1 MAKRVV
7 AVTGACGVI
16 AGKVLPGLAE
26 RYDLRLLDKR
36 TTGPDGNEIE
46 GVNVVDLLDR
56 DRDSYRKYFDGV
68 DTVIHS
74 GFVRAED
81 PEQRFW
87 AELENVAMAYNVYQ
101 TCVEEGVRRVVVIS
115 SNHAADYYEPLLL
128 RQEMLSIGPETPAY
142 SDNFYGWAKVAYEA
156 LGFVFAVGKIN
167 DGRRLANV
175 QLRIGAPRETDIE
188 SCKVGDRQRLRRHIG
203 AYLSLRDELQLIEK
217 SIETVDIEDEHGIP
231 FQIFYGVSGNTGNFW
246 SIENARRVVGYE
258 PEDDAMEHFADHVA
272 RVLGIAG
279 S

>member
-16 AGKVLPGLAE
+16 AGRVLPALAE
-26 RYDLRLLDKR
+26 RYELRLLDKR
-36 TTGPDGNEIE
+36 NTGPDGSTIE
-46 GVNVVDLLDR
+46 GVTLVDLLDR
-56 DRDSYRKYFDGV
+56 NRDAYRAHFRGV

-74 GFVRAED
+74 GFVRTDE
-81 PEQRFW
+81 PEKRFW
-87 AELENVAMAYNVYQ
+87 AELDNVTMAYNVYQ
-101 TCVEEGVRRVVVIS
+101 TCVEEGIRRVVVIS

-128 RQEMLSIGPETPAY
+128 RQELLSIGPETPAY

-167 DGRRLANV
+167 DGKRLPNV
-175 QLRIGAPRETDIE
+175 QLRIGAPRERDIE
-188 SCKVGDRQRLRRHIG
+188 SCKVGDRQRLRRHLG
-203 AYLSLRDELQLIEK
+203 AYLSLRDEVQVLEK
-217 SIETVDIEDEHGIP
+217 SIETDSIDNEYGVP

-246 SIENARRVVGYE
+246 SIDNARRVIGYE

-272 RVLGIAG
+272 RVLGV
-279 S
+279 